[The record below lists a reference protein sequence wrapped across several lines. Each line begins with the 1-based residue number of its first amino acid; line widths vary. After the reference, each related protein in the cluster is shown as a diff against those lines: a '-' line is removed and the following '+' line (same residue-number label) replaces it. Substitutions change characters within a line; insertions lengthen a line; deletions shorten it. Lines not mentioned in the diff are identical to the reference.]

1 MSVDNLRASR
11 NRPAAVFTEFTRLY
25 KQNES
30 ALFCFFEGEDSKYYT
45 IRIKT
50 IANPSKDIGMICDG
64 KQGVL
69 VIHRML
75 SSRKYYANAITAYFV
90 DRDFDA
96 SIGIK
101 EIYET
106 PGYSLE
112 NFYTSIQC
120 FSEIL
125 KSEFK
130 LTELDENYKRCIS
143 LYTNRQK
150 EFHDAVELLNIWIAC
165 QRDKATRID
174 ISSLSILDFVSVNLS
189 GILVKYTIDDLIS
202 RFPTAPVLT
211 NMELDSKKTELFSRT
226 RQKSFRGKFEI
237 EFLYIFLKKLT
248 EVANTGTYPYFDCKV
263 KVGLNLSKKTTISNL
278 SQYADTPDCL
288 HAYLESFKKP

>member
-11 NRPAAVFTEFTRLY
+11 NRSAAVFTEFTRLY

-30 ALFCFFEGEDSKYYT
+30 ALFCFFEGEDSKYYNV
-45 IRIKT
+45 RVKN
-50 IANPSKDIGMICDG
+50 IARPSKDIYMSCNG
-64 KQGVL
+64 KEGVL
-69 VIHRML
+69 GMHRML
-75 SSRKYYANAITAYFV
+75 SARKYYANATTAYFV
-90 DRDFDA
+90 DRDFDEL
-96 SIGIK
+96 IRIN

-130 LTELDENYKRCIS
+130 LTELNENYKKCIS
-143 LYTNRQK
+143 RYTDLQK
-150 EFHDAVELLNIWIAC
+150 EFHDAVELLNVWIAC

-174 ISSLSILDFVSVNLS
+174 ISNLSILDFVSIELS
-189 GILVKYTIDDLIS
+189 GILVKYTVNDLNS

-211 NMELDSKKTELFSRT
+211 NMELDSKKIELFSRT

-237 EFLYIFLKKLT
+237 EFLDIFLKKLA
-248 EVANTGTYPYFDCKV
+248 EEANKGSYPYFDCKV
-263 KVGLNLSKKTTISNL
+263 KVVLNLSKRTMISNL

-288 HAYLESFKKP
+288 YVYLESFKKT